1 MDTMK
6 RLKKIDIH
14 FKELQIEEFE
24 EKLKN
29 AGIDQIT
36 PSSEEDYILK
46 TNYDML
52 DEIEIEINGNEYE
65 YIKGQKI
72 QSDVEYNEYK
82 PNYYEV
88 A

>member
-1 MDTMK
+1 MK

-36 PSSEEDYILK
+36 PSSEEDYILN

>member
-1 MDTMK
+1 MK

-72 QSDVEYNEYK
+72 QSNVEYNEYK

>member
-1 MDTMK
+1 MK

>member
-72 QSDVEYNEYK
+72 QSNVEYNEYK

>member
-36 PSSEEDYILK
+36 PSSEEDYILN